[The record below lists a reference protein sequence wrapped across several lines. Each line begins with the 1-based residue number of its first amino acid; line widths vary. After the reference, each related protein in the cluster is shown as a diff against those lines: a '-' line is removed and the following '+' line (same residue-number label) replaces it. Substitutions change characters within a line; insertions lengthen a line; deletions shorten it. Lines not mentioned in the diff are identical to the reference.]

1 MKASLNVQ
9 KLAIVSAFLLAS
21 ASSFAAPVA
30 GGASKGFVVADK
42 PSTMMAIGEAGI
54 SMPGTDPYTA
64 NPADQSGVVSFKSG
78 PIWQTNQVLSNAD
91 GHGYIEMPAGTKIS
105 ETWRHT
111 ISSGTG
117 TGTQVYA
124 YRQMNN
130 PLPGYPHFGGEV
142 VAKVPGKDVYFGEW
156 APRVANPSQGS
167 STDLNMNSADRT
179 VFYTGENP
187 TTAMPNLVNV
197 KYDVVGITKYN
208 PGTQGGISTGV
219 LTANYGGGSGTLSG
233 AVGSV
238 LFDDTTIYSNGT
250 FAQDFDDA
258 SKIRGQFYGAA
269 ADALAGIYYDSINGA
284 RDMAF
289 GGAKQQP

>member
-117 TGTQVYA
+117 AGTQIYA
-124 YRQMNN
+124 YRQMND
-130 PLPGYPHFGGEV
+130 PLTGYPHFGGEV
-142 VAKVPGKDVYFGEW
+142 VAKVSGQEVYFGEW

-167 STDLNMNSADRT
+167 STNLNMNSADRT

-187 TTAMPNLVNV
+187 TTAMPALVNAE
-197 KYDVVGITKYN
+197 YNVVAVRKYN
-208 PGTQGGISTGV
+208 PGTQGGVFSGV
-219 LTANYGGGSGTLSG
+219 LTANYGGGSGTL
-233 AVGSV
+233 AGSV
-238 LFDDTTIYSNGT
+238 GGVNFNGTSIASNGQ
-250 FAQDFDDA
+250 FAQDFSDS
-258 SKIRGQFYGAA
+258 SKIRGQFYGSQAE
-269 ADALAGIYYDSINGA
+269 ALAGIYYNPANGA
-284 RDMAF
+284 KDMAF
-289 GGAKQQP
+289 GGAKQ

>member
-64 NPADQSGVVSFKSG
+64 NPTDQSGVVSFKSG
-78 PIWQTNQVLSNAD
+78 PIWQTNKVLGNVD
-91 GHGYIEMPAGTKIS
+91 GHGYIEMPVGTKIS

-111 ISSGTG
+111 ISSGVG
-117 TGTQVYA
+117 AGTQIYA
-124 YRQMNN
+124 YRQMND
-130 PLPGYPHFGGEV
+130 PLTGYPHFGGEV
-142 VAKVPGKDVYFGEW
+142 VAKVSGQEVYFGEW

-167 STDLNMNSADRT
+167 STDLNLSHADRT

-197 KYDVVGITKYN
+197 TYNVVGVRKFD
-208 PGTQGGISTGV
+208 PGTNGGVFSSI
-219 LTANYGGGSGTLSG
+219 LTANYAGGSGSLAG
-233 AVGSV
+233 ALGGIN
-238 LFDDTTIYSNGT
+238 FNGTTIASDGT
-250 FAQDFDDA
+250 FAKNFGTTA
-258 SKIRGQFYGAA
+258 AKIEGQFYGAA
-269 ADALAGIYYDSINGA
+269 ADALAGIYYNPANGA
-284 RDMAF
+284 NDMAF
-289 GGAKQQP
+289 GGTR

>member
-54 SMPGTDPYTA
+54 SMPGTNPYTT
-64 NPADQSGVVSFKSG
+64 NPAAQSGVVSFKSG
-78 PIWQTNQVLSNAD
+78 PIWQTNAVLGNVD
-91 GHGYIEMPAGTKIS
+91 GHGYIEMPIGTKIS

-111 ISSGTG
+111 ISSGVG
-117 TGTQVYA
+117 AGTQIYA

-130 PLPGYPHFGGEV
+130 PLAGFPHFGGEV
-142 VAKVPGKDVYFGEW
+142 VAKVPGQEVYFGEW

-167 STDLNMNSADRT
+167 STDLNLSHADRT

-187 TTAMPNLVNV
+187 TTAMPNLVNA
-197 KYDVVGITKYN
+197 KYDVVGVNQYN
-208 PGTQGGISTGV
+208 PGTQAGISKGT
-219 LTANYGGGSGTLSG
+219 LTANYGGGTGTLAG
-233 AVGSV
+233 LVGTV
-238 LFDDTTIYSNGT
+238 LFNGTTISSDGT
-250 FAQDFDDA
+250 FAKNFSGSTA
-258 SKIRGQFYGAA
+258 KIEGQFFGAA
-269 ADALAGIYYDSINGA
+269 ADALAGIYHGTPGGA
-284 RDMAF
+284 GDMAF
-289 GGAKQQP
+289 GGAKQ

>member
-30 GGASKGFVVADK
+30 GGASKKFVVADK
-42 PSTMMAIGEAGI
+42 ESTMMAKGEAGI
-54 SMPGTDPYTA
+54 SMPGTDPYNA

-91 GHGYIEMPAGTKIS
+91 GHGYIEMPVGTKIS

-111 ISSGTG
+111 ISSGVG
-117 TGTQVYA
+117 AGTQIYA
-124 YRQMNN
+124 YRQMND
-130 PLPGYPHFGGEV
+130 PLTGYPHFGGEV
-142 VAKVPGKDVYFGEW
+142 VAKVPGQEVYFGEW

-197 KYDVVGITKYN
+197 TYNVVGVRKFD
-208 PGTQGGISTGV
+208 PGTNGGVYSSV
-219 LTANYGGGSGTLSG
+219 LTANYAGGSGTL
-233 AVGSV
+233 AGSLGGV
-238 LFDDTTIYSNGT
+238 SFNGTTIASNGT
-250 FAQDFDDA
+250 FAKNFGTTA
-258 SKIRGQFYGAA
+258 AKIEGQFYGAA
-269 ADALAGIYYDSINGA
+269 ADALAGIYYNPANGA
-284 RDMAF
+284 NDMAF
-289 GGAKQQP
+289 GGTR